1 MAHEVALRVT
11 CSSSCGLPPALSNL
25 HGNSP
30 ALPSLMKTVYFLLLL
45 SLLISAPLVQAT
57 ERKPNIIIVFCDD
70 LGYADIGPFGA
81 KKHATPVLDQMAREG
96 MRLTDFYSTCPV
108 CTPSRSSLMT
118 GCYPRRVNMHVDEQN
133 LCVLFPAARK
143 GLNPEEVTIAEVLK
157 EQNYSTMC
165 IGKWHLGD
173 HPDFMPTNHGFDHYF
188 GIPYSNDM
196 TRKEVPLPLVRD
208 LTVIRDR
215 VQKETT
221 ITAQYTS
228 EAVKFIKSNSGNP
241 FFLYLPHT
249 AVHLPLVPGEKFKGS
264 SEGGA
269 YGDWVQEIDWSM
281 GELFKTIKSEG
292 IDKHTLVLFTSDN
305 GSAREKQGSNLPLR
319 GRKGRTD
326 EGGMRV
332 PCLVRWPG
340 RIPAGSSSGALTCT
354 MDLLPTAAAISGGT
368 LPADRPIDGKNI
380 WPILSGQAKGHPR
393 DAFFYYQMDQ
403 LQAVRSGD
411 WKLFLAM
418 DSKKRNW
425 GKPEGKKELA
435 LYNLAR
441 DIHEDNNVAA
451 GHPEIVRRLISHAK
465 AAREELG
472 DVGRPGKGQRKAGWV
487 ETPSPRLLKP

>member
-1 MAHEVALRVT
+1 MRNFSAL
-11 CSSSCGLPPALSNL
+11 
-25 HGNSP
+25 H
-30 ALPSLMKTVYFLLLL
+30 PSMKVVYFFSLL
-45 SLLISAPLVQAT
+45 SLFVFAPLVQAA

-81 KKHATPVLDQMAREG
+81 KKHATPALDQMAREG

-157 EQNYSTMC
+157 KQNYSTMC

-196 TRKEVPLPLVRD
+196 NRKEVPLPLVRD

-228 EAVKFIKSNSGNP
+228 EAVKFIKSNSSKP

-264 SEGGA
+264 SKGGA

-292 IDKHTLVLFTSDN
+292 IDTHTLVLFTSDN

-332 PCLVRWPG
+332 PCIVRWPG

-354 MDLLPTAAAISGGT
+354 MDLLPTAAAISGSEVSNIP
-368 LPADRPIDGKNI
+368 LIDGKNI
-380 WPILSGQAKGHPR
+380 WPILSGKSQDHPR
-393 DAFFYYQMDQ
+393 EAFFYYQMDQ

-411 WKLFLAM
+411 WKLFVAM

-425 GKPEGKKELA
+425 GKPEGKKALA
-435 LYNLAR
+435 LYNLAK

-451 GHPEIVRRLISHAK
+451 ENPDIVKRLLAHAE
-465 AAREELG
+465 AAREDLG
-472 DVGRPGKGQRKAGWV
+472 DVDRPGKGQRKAGWV
-487 ETPSPRLLKP
+487 EQASPRLLKP

>member
-1 MAHEVALRVT
+1 
-11 CSSSCGLPPALSNL
+11 
-25 HGNSP
+25 
-30 ALPSLMKTVYFLLLL
+30 MKTVNLFLFL
-45 SLLISAPLVQAT
+45 SLLHVAPPVLAA

-118 GCYPRRVNMHVDEQN
+118 GCYPRRVNMHVDEKN

-143 GLNPEEVTIAEVLK
+143 GLNPDEITIAEVLK

-196 TRKEVPLPLVRD
+196 NRKEVPLPLVRD
-208 LTVIRDR
+208 LTVVRDG
-215 VQKETT
+215 VQKDTT
-221 ITAQYTS
+221 ITARYTA
-228 EAVKFIKSNSGNP
+228 EAVKFIKSNSKSP

-249 AVHLPLVPGEKFKGS
+249 AVHLPLVPGERFKGT
-264 SEGGA
+264 SEAGA

-281 GELFKTIKSEG
+281 GELFKAIKSEG
-292 IDKHTLVLFTSDN
+292 IDKHTMVLFTSDN

-332 PCLVRWPG
+332 PCVIRWPG
-340 RIPAGSSSGALTCT
+340 RIPAGSSRGALTCT
-354 MDLLPTAAAISGGT
+354 MDLLPTAAAISGGK
-368 LPADRPIDGKNI
+368 LPADHLIDGKNI
-380 WPILSGQAKGHPR
+380 WPILSGESKSHPR

-403 LQAVRSGD
+403 LQAVRSGP
-411 WKLFLAM
+411 WKLCLAM

-425 GKPEGKKELA
+425 GKPEGKKALA
-435 LYNLAR
+435 LYNLAE
-441 DIHEDNNVAA
+441 DIHEDTNVAA
-451 GHPEIVRRLISHAK
+451 ENPEIVKQLLIHAE
-465 AAREELG
+465 AAREDLG

-487 ETPSPRLLKP
+487 EKASPRLLQQ

>member
-1 MAHEVALRVT
+1 MPQY
-11 CSSSCGLPPALSNL
+11 CLPPSLSNL
-25 HGNSP
+25 RANISY
-30 ALPSLMKTVYFLLLL
+30 LPVSMKTIYFLPLL

-57 ERKPNIIIVFCDD
+57 ERKPNIIIIFCDD

-143 GLNPEEVTIAEVLK
+143 GLNPDEVTIAEVLK

-173 HPDFMPTNHGFDHYF
+173 HPDFMPTSQGFDHYF

-196 TRKEVPLPLVRD
+196 NRKQVPLPLVRD
-208 LTVIRDR
+208 LTVVKDS
-215 VQKETT
+215 VQKDTT
-221 ITAQYTS
+221 ITAQYTA
-228 EAVKFIKSNSGNP
+228 EAVKFIKSNSKAP

-249 AVHLPLVPGEKFKGS
+249 AVHLPLVPGKDFKGTS
-264 SEGGA
+264 RAGS

-281 GELFKTIKSEG
+281 GEIFKAIKSQG

-332 PCLVRWPG
+332 PCIVRWPE
-340 RIPAGSSSGALTCT
+340 RVPAGSSSGALTCT
-354 MDLLPTAAAISGGT
+354 MDLLPTAAAISGSK
-368 LPADRPIDGKNI
+368 LPADRLIDGKNI
-380 WPILSGQAKGHPR
+380 WPILSGKSKSHPR
-393 DAFFYYQMDQ
+393 EAFFYYQMDQ
-403 LQAVRSGD
+403 LQAIRSGI
-411 WKLFLAM
+411 WKLCVAM

-425 GKPEGKKELA
+425 GNPEGKKALA
-435 LYNLAR
+435 LYNLAT

-451 GHPEIVRRLISHAK
+451 KHPRIVKQLLAHAE
-465 AAREELG
+465 AAREDLG

-487 ETPSPRLLKP
+487 EKASPRLLQR

>member
-1 MAHEVALRVT
+1 MPQY
-11 CSSSCGLPPALSNL
+11 CLPPSLSNL
-25 HGNSP
+25 RSNISY
-30 ALPSLMKTVYFLLLL
+30 LPVSMKTIYFLPLL

-57 ERKPNIIIVFCDD
+57 ERKPNIIIIFCDD

-143 GLNPEEVTIAEVLK
+143 GLNPDEVTIAEVLK

-173 HPDFMPTNHGFDHYF
+173 HPDFMPTSQGFDHYF

-196 TRKEVPLPLVRD
+196 NRKQVPLPLVRD
-208 LTVIRDR
+208 LTVVKDS
-215 VQKETT
+215 VQKDTT
-221 ITAQYTS
+221 ITAQYTA
-228 EAVKFIKSNSGNP
+228 EAVKFIKSNSKAP

-249 AVHLPLVPGEKFKGS
+249 AVHLPLVPGKDFKGTS
-264 SEGGA
+264 RAGS

-281 GELFKTIKSEG
+281 GEIFKAIKSQG

-332 PCLVRWPG
+332 PCIVRWPE
-340 RIPAGSSSGALTCT
+340 RVPAGSSSGALTCT
-354 MDLLPTAAAISGGT
+354 MDLLPTAAAISGSK
-368 LPADRPIDGKNI
+368 LPADRLIDGKNI
-380 WPILSGQAKGHPR
+380 WPILSGKSKSHPR
-393 DAFFYYQMDQ
+393 EAFFYYQMDQ
-403 LQAVRSGD
+403 LQAVRSGI
-411 WKLFLAM
+411 WKLCVAM

-425 GKPEGKKELA
+425 GNPEGKKALA
-435 LYNLAR
+435 LYNLAT

-451 GHPEIVRRLISHAK
+451 KHPRIVKQLLAHAE
-465 AAREELG
+465 AAREDLG

-487 ETPSPRLLKP
+487 EKASPRLLQR